1 MGWMSSP
8 FLKADYSCSLQ
19 AGTALASILE
29 NVVFATASIPIRD
42 QTSITPTD
50 NWLLNQNKQ
59 GGQAVVPH
67 DALDV
72 MRYW

>member
-1 MGWMSSP
+1 M
-8 FLKADYSCSLQ
+8 KT

-29 NVVFATASIPIRD
+29 NVVFATASIPIRE

-50 NWLLNQNKQ
+50 NWLLNPDAGNQN
-59 GGQAVVPH
+59 GQAVLPN

-72 MRYW
+72 MRYWLVYAICPRYM

>member
-1 MGWMSSP
+1 
-8 FLKADYSCSLQ
+8 
-19 AGTALASILE
+19 LASILE

-50 NWLLNQNKQ
+50 NWLLNKNKQ
-59 GGQAVVPH
+59 GGQAVVPN